1 VISAVL
7 RGLTAFANLL
17 DKIMQAWQRAQ
28 DRQAGRDQQKIADLE
43 RNRNAEIIRGK
54 TETVVAAADIAE
66 RQRML
71 DRFRRK

>member
-1 VISAVL
+1 MISAVL

-43 RNRNAEIIRGK
+43 RSRNAEIIRGK